1 MVKTITLPRIAVIED
16 ENSIAEM
23 YMFKLQHAGYL
34 VEIAN
39 NGQRG
44 LKLIKTFQPELILL
58 DLKMPVMNGD
68 EMLER
73 LRSTNWGKDIKV
85 IILTNIS
92 KDEAPSNLRFLGVER
107 YIVKAHHT
115 PQQVI
120 DIIQEVL
127 R

>member
-1 MVKTITLPRIAVIED
+1 MVKTAVLPRIAVIED
-16 ENSIAEM
+16 ERTIAEM
-23 YMFKLQHAGYL
+23 YMFKLQHEGYQ
-34 VEIAN
+34 VEIAY
-39 NGQRG
+39 NGQQG
-44 LKLIKTFQPELILL
+44 IKLIKAFQPQLVLL
-58 DLKMPVMNGD
+58 DLKMPIMNGD

-92 KDEAPSNLRFLGVER
+92 KDEAPSNLRFLDVER

>member
-1 MVKTITLPRIAVIED
+1 
-16 ENSIAEM
+16 
-23 YMFKLQHAGYL
+23 
-34 VEIAN
+34 
-39 NGQRG
+39 
-44 LKLIKTFQPELILL
+44 
-58 DLKMPVMNGD
+58 MPIMNGD

-92 KDEAPSNLRFLGVER
+92 KDEAPSNLRFLDVER

>member
-1 MVKTITLPRIAVIED
+1 MVKTAVLPRIAVIED
-16 ENSIAEM
+16 EHTIAEM
-23 YMFKLQHAGYL
+23 YMFKLQHEGYQ
-34 VEIAN
+34 VEIAY
-39 NGQRG
+39 NGQQG
-44 LKLIKTFQPELILL
+44 IKLIKAFQPKLVLL
-58 DLKMPVMNGD
+58 DLKMPIMNGD

-92 KDEAPSNLRFLGVER
+92 KDEAPSNLRFLDVER